1 MEMTPGGRSEQVD
14 EAPHLTQPG
23 EQLPL
28 VRQAR
33 REQLES
39 ALRERL
45 LIIDGAMGTEIQR
58 RRLPPEAFG
67 GKQFEGCNEA
77 VNLFRPEVIRE
88 IHVSYLEAGADIIE
102 TNSFGGTRLVLSE
115 YGLGEQAPAINY
127 AAARLAREAADAFTA
142 RTPDKPRFVAGSM
155 GPTTRS
161 LSVIGDIT
169 FDELVANYY
178 EQAKA
183 LVEGGVDYLLLETA
197 HDTRN
202 VKAGL
207 VAVDRLARELGEPIP
222 VAVSATVEPRGT
234 MLAGQNVEAFVIS
247 LEHADLLYIGLNC
260 GTGPE
265 LMTDHLRTMAEMA
278 RVPVA
283 CVPNAGLPDE
293 HGEYRETPE
302 VMARVMNRFIEEGWV
317 NLIGGCCGTNPAH
330 IRALAALV
338 PGRSPRRPG
347 ERLSRR
353 PDREHRALAPAAA
366 TVTTA
371 TTASTAT
378 GAATAAAAT
387 AAVTTATATTST
399 TAATAVTRLSGIEP
413 LEVDETTRPILVGER
428 TNVVGSREFREL
440 IKAGKFEE
448 AADIARRQVRGGA
461 QVIDICL
468 ASSDPDRDEL
478 ADMERFLAEV
488 VNRVRVPLM
497 IDSTNPRVIERAL
510 TYCQG
515 KSIIN
520 SINLENGEERFREI
534 VPLARRFGA
543 ALVVGTIDEQGMA
556 ISRERKLAV
565 ARRSYELLTH
575 QYGVAPQD
583 IIFDPLTFPC
593 ASGDPEYTGAAR
605 ETIEAI
611 RLLKSEFPLSKTIL
625 GISNVSFGLPP
636 AGREVVNSVFL
647 YHAVQAGLDFAI
659 VNTERLPRFPSLPEA
674 ERKLA
679 EEVLFETD
687 GERLSAAIA
696 RFADYFRRQAG
707 KSRTVAV
714 GVPGGAA
721 SSASSVSSAKVASST
736 SSPGS
741 PGLPDSLDERL
752 ARYVVEGTKDGLI
765 EDLERKLKTVARPLD
780 IISGPLMEGMS
791 RVGKLFAQNQ
801 LIVAEVLQSAE
812 VMKAAVAYLRPFIE
826 QGGEAGAGAE
836 EYRAGGGTAAT
847 SAARPAGLA
856 VRGKIVLA
864 TVKGDVHDIG
874 KNLVSII
881 FSSNGYQ
888 VIDLGTKV
896 APARLIE
903 AVREHRPDLI
913 GLSGLLVK
921 SAEQMVVTAEE
932 LARAGIDVPLL
943 VGGAGLSEG
952 FVRWRI
958 APVYRGV
965 VAYAEDA
972 LKGLEIAN
980 RLLSKAR
987 SSAPATDT
995 IISAPESEP
1004 AGSASATSAT
1014 SATSGTSAT
1023 SVTSDT
1029 SGTVAYSRSRLVPIL
1044 PPEELPEPPDFER
1057 HVLRNIDLDEIWAFI
1072 NPVML
1077 YNRHLGLRR
1086 NFDRA
1091 LAEGDIRAA
1100 TLKQLVEELK
1110 DRCRRE
1116 GLLRVH
1122 AVWQFFRAAS
1132 SGNRI
1137 YLFDPTR
1144 RLPPARP
1151 AAGEP
1156 VEAGEPLEAAE
1167 PVAVFTFPRQ
1177 PYPDGLCLADYVAPF
1192 GEVPAGAVAGAAAG
1206 APAAA
1211 ATGSAAPAAGARVRD
1226 SICLFVVTAGEGVRE
1241 AAEHFREQGELLR
1254 SYALQALAL
1263 EAAEA
1268 AAEWLHA
1275 RIRAAWGFPDDPA
1288 MTMKDR
1294 FQARYRGRRYS
1305 FGYPACPDLSQ
1316 QRDLFRLLRPEEI
1329 GVTLAGPGGHQADGE
1344 RTGSEQGDG
1353 GQRAGIQ
1360 GVDGRGAGDHGGSG
1374 SEGGG
1379 YGKSD
1384 GYMMDPEA
1392 SVSALVFHHPSCRY
1406 FDARRSPP
1414 VEARG

>member
-1 MEMTPGGRSEQVD
+1 METTPGGRSEQVNQ
-14 EAPHLTQPG
+14 APHLRQPG

-33 REQLES
+33 REQLKS
-39 ALRERL
+39 ALRQRL

-77 VNLFRPEVIRE
+77 VNLFRPEVIRD
-88 IHVSYLEAGADIIE
+88 IHVSYLEAGADIVE

-115 YGLGEQAPAINY
+115 YGLGEQASAINY

-207 VAVDRLARELGEPIP
+207 VAIDRLARELGEPIP

-234 MLAGQNVEAFVIS
+234 MLAGQNIEAFVIS

-293 HGEYRETPE
+293 YGEYRETPE
-302 VMARVMNRFIEEGWV
+302 MMARVMNRFIDEGWV

-338 PGRSPRRPG
+338 PGRLPRRPG
-347 ERLSRR
+347 GRLPRR

-366 TVTTA
+366 TATTA

-378 GAATAAAAT
+378 GAATTAA
-387 AAVTTATATTST
+387 AAVTTATAT
-399 TAATAVTRLSGIEP
+399 AAAAAVTRLSGIEP

-488 VNRVRVPLM
+488 ANRVRVPLM

-543 ALVVGTIDEQGMA
+543 ALVVGTIDERGMA

-565 ARRSYELLTH
+565 ARRSYELLTR

-611 RLLKSEFPLSKTIL
+611 RLLKSEFPFSKTIL

-659 VNTERLPRFPSLPEA
+659 VNTERLPRFPSLSEA

-696 RFADYFRRQAG
+696 RFADYFRQQAG
-707 KSRTVAV
+707 KSRTKAV
-714 GVPGGAA
+714 GVPGGP
-721 SSASSVSSAKVASST
+721 ASSVSLASEASST
-736 SSPGS
+736 SSAGS

-765 EDLERKLKTVARPLD
+765 EDLERKLKTGARPLD

-826 QGGEAGAGAE
+826 AGEAGAGAE
-836 EYRAGGGTAAT
+836 ESRAGGGTAAT

-874 KNLVSII
+874 KNLVNII
-881 FSSNGYQ
+881 FSNNGYQ

-932 LARAGIDVPLL
+932 LARAGIDLPLL
-943 VGGAGLSEG
+943 VGGAALSES
-952 FVRWRI
+952 FARRRI

-972 LKGLEIAN
+972 MKGLEIAN

-995 IISAPESEP
+995 IISAPVSEP
-1004 AGSASATSAT
+1004 AGSASAT

-1029 SGTVAYSRSRLVPIL
+1029 SGTVADSRSRLVPIL

-1077 YNRHLGLRR
+1077 YNRHLGLHR
-1086 NFDRA
+1086 NFNRA
-1091 LAEGDIRAA
+1091 LAEGDAKAA

-1144 RLPPARP
+1144 RLSATRP

-1156 VEAGEPLEAAE
+1156 VEAGEPVRAGE

-1177 PYPDGLCLADYVAPF
+1177 PYPDGLCLADYVAPLD
-1192 GEVPAGAVAGAAAG
+1192 EVPAGAVAGAAAG

-1211 ATGSAAPAAGARVRD
+1211 AAGSAAPGAGGRVRD

-1316 QRDLFRLLRPEEI
+1316 QRELFRLLRPEEI

-1344 RTGSEQGDG
+1344 RAGSEEVD

-1360 GVDGRGAGDHGGSG
+1360 GVDGWGAGDHGGNG

-1392 SVSALVFHHPSCRY
+1392 SVSALVFHHPSCRD
-1406 FDARRSPP
+1406 FDARRLPP
-1414 VEARG
+1414 VDARG